1 MRDKYI
7 SFGAD
12 FKRHAKKT
20 RRAVFLEEMER
31 IVPLARLIAIVEP
44 HYPTGEVGRR
54 PIRLDLMIRIHLLQ
68 QWYDLSDPGVEEAL
82 YDVLSMQRFAGIDLG
97 TAPVPDETT
106 ICKFRH
112 LLEEHDLGRRMFEE
126 INAHLQRNGVK
137 VGTGTIVD
145 ATIINA
151 PSSTKNQKKER
162 DPEMHSTRKG
172 NQWYYG
178 MKAHIGV
185 DSTSKI
191 VHTLETTAANVHDSK
206 VFADLLHGNETRV
219 WGDAAYTG
227 QTDTMRSKA
236 PYAQDFT
243 SKRAYRNRP
252 LSEEESAANKHK
264 SSTRSRVEHIFGI
277 LKGMFR
283 FRKVRYRGLAKNRN
297 RLYLCFGLVN
307 LVVQKKRILRLSQA

>member
-7 SFGAD
+7 SFGSAD
-12 FKRHAKKT
+12 FKRHAKIT
-20 RRAVFLEEMER
+20 RRAAFLSEMER
-31 IVPLARLIAIVEP
+31 IVPWEGLKAIIEP
-44 HYPTGEVGRR
+44 HYPKGDVGRR

-97 TAPVPDETT
+97 TAPAPDETT

-112 LLEEHDLGRRMFEE
+112 LLEKHDLGKRMFEE
-126 INAHLQRNGVK
+126 INAHLERNGVRI
-137 VGTGTIVD
+137 GTGTIVD

-162 DPEMHSTRKG
+162 DPEMHSTCKG
-172 NQWYYG
+172 NQWYFG

-206 VFADLLHGNETRV
+206 MFAQLLHGNETRV

-227 QTDTMRSKA
+227 HTEAMRAKA
-236 PYAQDFT
+236 PCAQDFT
-243 SKRAYRNRP
+243 SKRGYRNRA
-252 LSEEESAANKHK
+252 LSEAELAANKHK
-264 SSTRSRVEHIFGI
+264 SSTRSRVEHVFGI
-277 LKGMFR
+277 LKGMFG
-283 FRKVRYRGLAKNRN
+283 FAK
-297 RLYLCFGLVN
+297 FGIEVS
-307 LVVQKKRILRLSQA
+307 RRTRTAFTFASDS